1 MLFNATKWCC
11 VFTIFLGGVTVMLLD
26 TNVLID
32 YLKGFTPALT
42 LINEASQPVISIIS
56 FIELLVGVTD
66 PAEVVSTRHWL
77 SQFTLARIN
86 DQIAER
92 AIEIRQTTKI
102 KLPDALILAT
112 AHERKLVL
120 YTHNTRDVNDS
131 MESVMIPYK
140 L

>member
-1 MLFNATKWCC
+1 
-11 VFTIFLGGVTVMLLD
+11 MLLD